1 MSPPIAA
8 PTVSL
13 TTYMAAVPTD
23 MQRFQG
29 SIFFRNSLNQ
39 RMDNPITAIPELPEG
54 GHGAVI
60 GIPRALG
67 GRAAHEHGHGGHQN
81 VPVHGP
87 H

>member
-1 MSPPIAA
+1 
-8 PTVSL
+8 
-13 TTYMAAVPTD
+13 